1 MPDARP
7 RTTSRRAKRG
17 TTSRRAK
24 RGTTSMRAKR
34 ESAMLGAVL
43 RSTTLRRA
51 VLRRTVKRLPQSASH
66 RTLRPR
72 RPFTFLTALGT
83 AAHHTFEVR
92 AGVGLVFEP
101 FIGRRGALALWAG
114 GLPAWAA
121 AAWCGEGESLE
132 KWLALNNGAGL
143 AGGIVHFVEWP
154 WELRS
159 GIPFLVEAEGMT
171 PERLPPYNA
180 ILQLWVVAGALALAL
195 ETPRHAR
202 RWALAGLLLGEPLRR
217 SAVHH
222 FRWAH
227 EQAEREPE
235 RWSPVLR
242 ERAGERARRAA

>member
-1 MPDARP
+1 VLDATH
-7 RTTSRRAKRG
+7 RTTSRRAKR
-17 TTSRRAK
+17 
-24 RGTTSMRAKR
+24 
-34 ESAMLGAVL
+34 ESAVLGALL
-43 RSTTLRRA
+43 RSTALRRA
-51 VLRRTVKRLPQSASH
+51 VLRRTVKRLPERESR

-72 RPFTFLTALGT
+72 RPFTVLTALGT

-121 AAWCGEGESLE
+121 AAWLGEGESLE

-171 PERLPPYNA
+171 PERLPPYNT
-180 ILQLWVVAGALALAL
+180 ILQLWTLAGTLALAL

-227 EQAEREPE
+227 EQAERDPE

-242 ERAGERARRAA
+242 EQAGGRARQAA

>member
-1 MPDARP
+1 MPDARR
-7 RTTSRRAKRG
+7 RTTSRRAKR
-17 TTSRRAK
+17 
-24 RGTTSMRAKR
+24 
-34 ESAMLGAVL
+34 ESAVLGAVL
-43 RSTTLRRA
+43 RSATF
-51 VLRRTVKRLPQSASH
+51 RRTVLRHAAKNALPKSASR

-72 RPFTFLTALGT
+72 RPFTVLTALGT

-101 FIGRRGALALWAG
+101 FIGRRGAVALWAG

-121 AAWCGEGESLE
+121 AAWFGEGESLE

-154 WELRS
+154 WELRR
-159 GIPFLVEAEGMT
+159 GVPFLLEAEGMT

-180 ILQLWVVAGALALAL
+180 ILQLWTLAGALALAL

-227 EQAEREPE
+227 EQAERDPE

-242 ERAGERARRAA
+242 ERAGERARQAA

>member
-1 MPDARP
+1 MPDARR
-7 RTTSRRAKRG
+7 RTTSRRAKR
-17 TTSRRAK
+17 
-24 RGTTSMRAKR
+24 
-34 ESAMLGAVL
+34 ESAVLGTVL

-51 VLRRTVKRLPQSASH
+51 VLRRAVKRLPKSASR

-72 RPFTFLTALGT
+72 RPFTVLTALGT

-101 FIGRRGALALWAG
+101 FTGRRGAVALWAG
-114 GLPAWAA
+114 GLPAWAV
-121 AAWCGEGESLE
+121 AAWLGEGESLE

-180 ILQLWVVAGALALAL
+180 ILQLWVCAGALALVL

-242 ERAGERARRAA
+242 EQAGERARQAA

>member
-1 MPDARP
+1 MRDARGGIAP
-7 RTTSRRAKRG
+7 RRA
-17 TTSRRAK
+17 SC
-24 RGTTSMRAKR
+24 
-34 ESAMLGAVL
+34 ESAVLGAVM

-51 VLRRTVKRLPQSASH
+51 VLRRAVKNALPKSAPQH
-66 RTLRPR
+66 RRRPR
-72 RPFTFLTALGT
+72 RPFTLLTALGT
-83 AAHHTFEVR
+83 AAHHAFEVR

-101 FIGRRGALALWAG
+101 FIGRRGAVAMWAT

-121 AAWCGEGESLE
+121 AAWLGEGEAIE
-132 KWLALNNGAGL
+132 KWIALNNGAGL

-154 WELRS
+154 WELRG

-180 ILQLWVVAGALALAL
+180 ILQLWVLAGALALAL

-222 FRWAH
+222 FRWAR

-242 ERAGERARRAA
+242 EQARARARQAA

>member
-1 MPDARP
+1 M
-7 RTTSRRAKRG
+7 SRRAMVKVMG
-17 TTSRRAK
+17 
-24 RGTTSMRAKR
+24 
-34 ESAMLGAVL
+34 VL
-43 RSTTLRRA
+43 LRNPRLRRA
-51 VLRRTVKRLPQSASH
+51 ILRRAARSAKMAGATLAGAAQTGGRTKPLPRRA
-66 RTLRPR
+66 LRPR
-72 RPFTFLTALGT
+72 RPFTVMNALAT

-101 FIGRRGALALWAG
+101 FVGRRGAVALWAT

-121 AAWCGEGESLE
+121 AAWLGEGEAIE

-154 WELRS
+154 WELRG
-159 GIPFLVEAEGMT
+159 GIPHLVEAEGMT
-171 PERLPPYNA
+171 SERLPAYNRV
-180 ILQLWVVAGALALAL
+180 LQLWVLAGALALAL

-202 RWALAGLLLGEPLRR
+202 RWAFAGLLLGEPLRR

-227 EQAEREPE
+227 EQAEREPQ

-242 ERAGERARRAA
+242 EQTHGRVEQAV